1 MTIRKHWATA
11 LAVTLLATAAQAQ
24 VLGSIT
30 ASATGVKVGEPVTI
44 TANIDVIKA
53 NFCGFVVGF
62 GDGETK
68 DGVSDVSN
76 AVPLVLTH
84 TYTKPGTYHVTL
96 GGRNVQ
102 NHPNCAGQEKAVDI
116 TVAGD
121 AKPAQAAKP
130 MELKASEVCV
140 APWKL
145 VTKSFNAKKGTY
157 TCSAK
162 SGTELPATKPV
173 CMGKLKYFE
182 DAKKAQMGCRA

>member
-1 MTIRKHWATA
+1 MTIRKQWATA
-11 LAVTLLATAAQAQ
+11 LTVTLLAAAAQAQ
-24 VLGSIT
+24 VLGGIT
-30 ASATGVKVGEPVTI
+30 ASATSVKVGEPVTI
-44 TANIDVIKA
+44 TANIDVISG
-53 NFCGFVVGF
+53 NYCGFVVGF

-68 DGVSDVSN
+68 DGVSDVNN

-84 TYTKPGTYHVTL
+84 TYTKPGAYHVTL

-116 TVAGD
+116 TVTGD
-121 AKPAQAAKP
+121 AKPAVAANP
-130 MELKASEVCV
+130 VVLKAGDVCA

-145 VTKSFNAKKGTY
+145 VAKSFNAKKGTY